1 MRCIPQCDWMA
12 DFGDSH
18 RCLDAIAL
26 GAVPAGLTV
35 KVRFD
40 SIIGILGLPEGEGA
54 GAIRGAATMYFIRF
68 ILLCID
74 TVNDFLGKNCHYI
87 AGAIAFSM
95 FFSMFPLILA
105 IISIW
110 GFFLDPSVDQ
120 AELAAEL
127 AEVIP
132 ISSGFIAQTVKGV
145 ASAKV
150 ITGIAS
156 VLLLM
161 WASSAA
167 FGAIRKGINT
177 AWGIQKTRPFIKER
191 LIDIALVTGAGIL
204 MVMLLFVAPMASSI
218 HKGLSV
224 VFPDIS
230 YEFLSRIISQAVS
243 PILSFST
250 FMILYRYMPN
260 TEVRFRDVWP
270 GALFSCLGFE
280 GAKWGFLQYL
290 NNYSVHNAL
299 YGSVGGDHGAAD
311 LGVCLGYHT
320 AVRRTPHVAV
330 RERNKGRQLRCKRAQ
345 ANVDGPHARQTQG
358 CGDG

>member
-1 MRCIPQCDWMA
+1 MY
-12 DFGDSH
+12 F
-18 RCLDAIAL
+18 
-26 GAVPAGLTV
+26 
-35 KVRFD
+35 VRFV
-40 SIIGILGLPEGEGA
+40 
-54 GAIRGAATMYFIRF
+54 
-68 ILLCID
+68 LLCID
-74 TVNDFLGKNCHYI
+74 TVNEFLGKNCHYI

-110 GFFLDPSVDQ
+110 GFFLGPSVNQ
-120 AELAAEL
+120 AELAVEL
-127 AEVIP
+127 AEIIP
-132 ISSGFIAQTVKGV
+132 ISSDFLAQTVKGV
-145 ASAKV
+145 ASAKF

-156 VLLLM
+156 VFLLM

-191 LIDIALVTGAGIL
+191 MIDIALVTGAGTL
-204 MVMLLFVAPMASSI
+204 MVFLLFVAPMASSI

-230 YEFLSRIISQAVS
+230 YEFLSRFISQAVS

-250 FMILYRYMPN
+250 FVILYRYMPN

-290 NNYSVHNAL
+290 NNYSVHNVL
-299 YGSVGGDHGAAD
+299 YGSVGAIMALLTWVYVSAIILLFGALLTSRYARVTRGISF
-311 LGVCLGYHT
+311 GVTGYRLMWT
-320 AVRRTPHVAV
+320 GLTRVRLRVVATG
-330 RERNKGRQLRCKRAQ
+330 ESEA
-345 ANVDGPHARQTQG
+345 
-358 CGDG
+358 

>member
-1 MRCIPQCDWMA
+1 MY
-12 DFGDSH
+12 F
-18 RCLDAIAL
+18 
-26 GAVPAGLTV
+26 
-35 KVRFD
+35 VRF
-40 SIIGILGLPEGEGA
+40 A
-54 GAIRGAATMYFIRF
+54 
-68 ILLCID
+68 LLCID
-74 TVNDFLGKNCHYI
+74 MVNEFLRKNCHYI

-110 GFFLDPSVDQ
+110 GFFLGPNVDQ
-120 AELAAEL
+120 VELAAEL

-132 ISSGFIAQTVKGV
+132 ISSGFLAHTVKGV

-156 VLLLM
+156 VVLLM

-167 FGAIRKGINT
+167 FGAMRKGINT

-218 HKGLSV
+218 HKGLSL

-230 YEFLSRIISQAVS
+230 YEFLSRVISQAVS

-250 FMILYRYMPN
+250 FLILYRYMPN
-260 TEVRFRDVWP
+260 TEVRFRDVWL

-290 NNYSVHNAL
+290 NNYSVHNVL
-299 YGSVGGDHGAAD
+299 YGSVGAIMALLTWVYVSAIILLFGALLTSRYASVTR
-311 LGVCLGYHT
+311 GVSFGVSGHRLMWTGLT
-320 AVRRTPHVAV
+320 RVRLRVVATG
-330 RERNKGRQLRCKRAQ
+330 ESE
-345 ANVDGPHARQTQG
+345 T
-358 CGDG
+358 

>member
-1 MRCIPQCDWMA
+1 MY
-12 DFGDSH
+12 F
-18 RCLDAIAL
+18 
-26 GAVPAGLTV
+26 
-35 KVRFD
+35 VRF
-40 SIIGILGLPEGEGA
+40 A
-54 GAIRGAATMYFIRF
+54 
-68 ILLCID
+68 LLCID
-74 TVNDFLGKNCHYI
+74 MVNEFLGKNCHYI

-110 GFFLDPSVDQ
+110 GFFLGPNVDQ
-120 AELAAEL
+120 VELAAEL

-204 MVMLLFVAPMASSI
+204 MVTLLFVAPMASSI
-218 HKGLSV
+218 HKGLSL

-230 YEFLSRIISQAVS
+230 YEFLSRIVSQAMS

-250 FMILYRYMPN
+250 FAILYRYMPN
-260 TEVRFRDVWP
+260 TEVRFRDVWL

-290 NNYSVHNAL
+290 NNYSVHNVL
-299 YGSVGGDHGAAD
+299 YGSVGAIMALLTWVYVSAIIMLFGA
-311 LGVCLGYHT
+311 LLTSRY
-320 AVRRTPHVAV
+320 
-330 RERNKGRQLRCKRAQ
+330 
-345 ANVDGPHARQTQG
+345 ANVTKGVSFGVSGHKLMWTGLTRVRLRVVAKG
-358 CGDG
+358 ESEA

>member
-1 MRCIPQCDWMA
+1 MY
-12 DFGDSH
+12 F
-18 RCLDAIAL
+18 
-26 GAVPAGLTV
+26 
-35 KVRFD
+35 VRF
-40 SIIGILGLPEGEGA
+40 A
-54 GAIRGAATMYFIRF
+54 
-68 ILLCID
+68 LLCID
-74 TVNDFLGKNCHYI
+74 MVNEFLRKNCHYI

-110 GFFLDPSVDQ
+110 GFFLGPNVDQ
-120 AELAAEL
+120 VELAAEL

-132 ISSGFIAQTVKGV
+132 ISSGFLAHTVKGV

-156 VLLLM
+156 VVLLM

-167 FGAIRKGINT
+167 FGAMRKGINT

-218 HKGLSV
+218 HKGLSL

-230 YEFLSRIISQAVS
+230 YEFLSRVISQAVS

-250 FMILYRYMPN
+250 FVILYRYMPN
-260 TEVRFRDVWP
+260 TEVRFRDVWL

-290 NNYSVHNAL
+290 NNYSVHNVL
-299 YGSVGGDHGAAD
+299 YGSVGAIMALLTWVYVSAIILLFGALLTSRYASITR
-311 LGVCLGYHT
+311 GVSFGVSGHRLMWTGLT
-320 AVRRTPHVAV
+320 RVRLRVVATG
-330 RERNKGRQLRCKRAQ
+330 ESE
-345 ANVDGPHARQTQG
+345 T
-358 CGDG
+358 

>member
-1 MRCIPQCDWMA
+1 MY
-12 DFGDSH
+12 F
-18 RCLDAIAL
+18 
-26 GAVPAGLTV
+26 
-35 KVRFD
+35 VRF
-40 SIIGILGLPEGEGA
+40 A
-54 GAIRGAATMYFIRF
+54 
-68 ILLCID
+68 LLCID
-74 TVNDFLGKNCHYI
+74 MVNEFLRKNCHYI

-110 GFFLDPSVDQ
+110 GFFLGPNVDQ
-120 AELAAEL
+120 VELAAEL

-132 ISSGFIAQTVKGV
+132 ISSGFLAHTVKGV

-156 VLLLM
+156 VVLLM

-167 FGAIRKGINT
+167 FGAMRKGINT

-218 HKGLSV
+218 HKGLSL

-230 YEFLSRIISQAVS
+230 YEFLSRVISQAVS

-250 FMILYRYMPN
+250 FVILYRYMPN
-260 TEVRFRDVWP
+260 TEVRFRDVWL

-290 NNYSVHNAL
+290 NNYSVHNVL
-299 YGSVGGDHGAAD
+299 YGSVGAIMA
-311 LGVCLGYHT
+311 LLTWVYVSAIILLST
-320 AVRRTPHVAV
+320 
-330 RERNKGRQLRCKRAQ
+330 LR
-345 ANVDGPHARQTQG
+345 
-358 CGDG
+358 

>member
-1 MRCIPQCDWMA
+1 MY
-12 DFGDSH
+12 F
-18 RCLDAIAL
+18 
-26 GAVPAGLTV
+26 
-35 KVRFD
+35 VRF
-40 SIIGILGLPEGEGA
+40 A
-54 GAIRGAATMYFIRF
+54 
-68 ILLCID
+68 LLCID
-74 TVNDFLGKNCHYI
+74 MVNEFLNKNCHYI

-110 GFFLDPSVDQ
+110 GFFLGPNVDQ
-120 AELAAEL
+120 VELAAEL

-132 ISSGFIAQTVKGV
+132 ISSGFLAHTVKGV

-156 VLLLM
+156 VVLLM

-167 FGAIRKGINT
+167 FGAMRKGINT

-218 HKGLSV
+218 HKGLSL

-230 YEFLSRIISQAVS
+230 YEFLSRVISQAVS

-250 FMILYRYMPN
+250 FLILYRYMPN
-260 TEVRFRDVWP
+260 TEVRFRDVWL

-290 NNYSVHNAL
+290 NNYSVHNVL
-299 YGSVGGDHGAAD
+299 YGSVGAIMALLTWVYVSAIILLFGALLTSRYASVTR
-311 LGVCLGYHT
+311 GVSFGVSGHRLMWTGLT
-320 AVRRTPHVAV
+320 RVRLRVVATG
-330 RERNKGRQLRCKRAQ
+330 ESE
-345 ANVDGPHARQTQG
+345 T
-358 CGDG
+358 

>member
-1 MRCIPQCDWMA
+1 MY
-12 DFGDSH
+12 F
-18 RCLDAIAL
+18 
-26 GAVPAGLTV
+26 
-35 KVRFD
+35 VRF
-40 SIIGILGLPEGEGA
+40 A
-54 GAIRGAATMYFIRF
+54 
-68 ILLCID
+68 LLCID
-74 TVNDFLGKNCHYI
+74 MVNEFLGKNCHYI

-110 GFFLDPSVDQ
+110 GFFLGPNVDQ
-120 AELAAEL
+120 VELAAEL

-204 MVMLLFVAPMASSI
+204 MVTLLFVAPMASSI
-218 HKGLSV
+218 HKGLSL

-230 YEFLSRIISQAVS
+230 YEFLSRIVSQAVS

-250 FMILYRYMPN
+250 FAILYRYMPN
-260 TEVRFRDVWP
+260 TEVRFRDVWL

-290 NNYSVHNAL
+290 NNYSVHNVL
-299 YGSVGGDHGAAD
+299 YGSVGAIMALLTWVYVSAIILLFGALLTSRYASVTR
-311 LGVCLGYHT
+311 GVSFGVSGHRLMWTGLT
-320 AVRRTPHVAV
+320 RVRLRVVA
-330 RERNKGRQLRCKRAQ
+330 KGESEA
-345 ANVDGPHARQTQG
+345 
-358 CGDG
+358 

>member
-1 MRCIPQCDWMA
+1 MY
-12 DFGDSH
+12 F
-18 RCLDAIAL
+18 
-26 GAVPAGLTV
+26 
-35 KVRFD
+35 VRFV
-40 SIIGILGLPEGEGA
+40 
-54 GAIRGAATMYFIRF
+54 
-68 ILLCID
+68 LLCID
-74 TVNDFLGKNCHYI
+74 TVNEFLGKNCHYI

-110 GFFLDPSVDQ
+110 GFFLGPNVDQ

-127 AEVIP
+127 AEIIP
-132 ISSGFIAQTVKGV
+132 ISSSFIAQTVKGV

-156 VLLLM
+156 VLLVM

-191 LIDIALVTGAGIL
+191 MIDIALVTGAGIL

-218 HKGLSV
+218 HKVLSL

-260 TEVRFRDVWP
+260 TEVRFRDVWL

-290 NNYSVHNAL
+290 NNYSVHNVL
-299 YGSVGGDHGAAD
+299 YGSVGAIMALLTWVYVSAIILLFGALLTSRYARVTK
-311 LGVCLGYHT
+311 GVSFGVSGHRLMWTGLT
-320 AVRRTPHVAV
+320 RVRLRVVATG
-330 RERNKGRQLRCKRAQ
+330 ESEA
-345 ANVDGPHARQTQG
+345 
-358 CGDG
+358 

>member
-1 MRCIPQCDWMA
+1 MY
-12 DFGDSH
+12 F
-18 RCLDAIAL
+18 
-26 GAVPAGLTV
+26 
-35 KVRFD
+35 VRF
-40 SIIGILGLPEGEGA
+40 A
-54 GAIRGAATMYFIRF
+54 
-68 ILLCID
+68 LLCID
-74 TVNDFLGKNCHYI
+74 MVNEFLGKNCHYI

-110 GFFLDPSVDQ
+110 GFFLGPNVDQ
-120 AELAAEL
+120 VELAAEL

-204 MVMLLFVAPMASSI
+204 MVTLLFVAPMASSI
-218 HKGLSV
+218 HKGLSL

-230 YEFLSRIISQAVS
+230 YEFLSRIVSQAMS

-250 FMILYRYMPN
+250 FAILYRYMPN
-260 TEVRFRDVWP
+260 TEVRFRDVWL

-290 NNYSVHNAL
+290 NNYSVHNVL
-299 YGSVGGDHGAAD
+299 YGSVGAIMALLTWVYVSAIIMLFGALLTSRYASVTK
-311 LGVCLGYHT
+311 GVSFGVSGHKLMWTGLT
-320 AVRRTPHVAV
+320 RVRLRVVA
-330 RERNKGRQLRCKRAQ
+330 KGESEA
-345 ANVDGPHARQTQG
+345 
-358 CGDG
+358 

>member
-1 MRCIPQCDWMA
+1 MY
-12 DFGDSH
+12 F
-18 RCLDAIAL
+18 
-26 GAVPAGLTV
+26 
-35 KVRFD
+35 VRF
-40 SIIGILGLPEGEGA
+40 A
-54 GAIRGAATMYFIRF
+54 
-68 ILLCID
+68 LLCID
-74 TVNDFLGKNCHYI
+74 MVNEFLSKNCHYI

-110 GFFLDPSVDQ
+110 GFFLGPNVDQ

-127 AEVIP
+127 AEIIP
-132 ISSGFIAQTVKGV
+132 ISSGFIVQTVKGV

-191 LIDIALVTGAGIL
+191 MIDIALVTGAGIL

-218 HKGLSV
+218 HKWLSL

-250 FMILYRYMPN
+250 FVILYRYMPN
-260 TEVRFRDVWP
+260 TEVRFRDVWL

-280 GAKWGFLQYL
+280 GAKWGFLQYV
-290 NNYSVHNAL
+290 NNYSVHNVL
-299 YGSVGGDHGAAD
+299 YGSIGGIMALLTWVYVSAIILLFGALLTSRYASVTK
-311 LGVCLGYHT
+311 GVSFGVSGHRLMWTGLT
-320 AVRRTPHVAV
+320 RVRLRVVATG
-330 RERNKGRQLRCKRAQ
+330 ESEA
-345 ANVDGPHARQTQG
+345 
-358 CGDG
+358 